1 MRLLLD
7 THIWLWSL
15 LEPQRL
21 RPRVAKALRSS
32 SNELWLS
39 PISLWETLVL
49 AGKGRII
56 LDRPADL
63 WVQDALNRG
72 PFREA
77 PLTWEIAR
85 LSVSIPIPHGDPAD
99 RFLAATAMALGLRF
113 VTADERLLASRT
125 FAVLPNA

>member
-21 RPRVAKALRSS
+21 GSRTTKALRSS
-32 SNELWLS
+32 SNELWIS
-39 PISLWETLVL
+39 PISIWETLVL
-49 AGKGRII
+49 AAKGRII
-56 LDRPADL
+56 LDKAADL
-63 WVQDALNRG
+63 WVQDALRRG

-85 LSVSIPIPHGDPAD
+85 LSTSIGLPHNDPAD
-99 RFLAATAMALGLRF
+99 RFLAATAVAMGLRL
-113 VTADERLLASRT
+113 VTADERLLSSRD